1 MGDNKDTAMLQM
13 MKLLQEQMELTRI
26 QAEEG
31 RKQTAKFAELV
42 ERLSGNAQRST
53 KLEKVEVSEASII
66 ASLAERI
73 PTFDFNLEDN
83 RTFPKWYNRYAE
95 MLKGL
100 SEDGKRQLLLE
111 KLSEPCY
118 EQLVAALRPK
128 RCIELSVEELTET
141 LSNIFDI
148 KRSLFAY
155 RFACLQISKAEETP
169 TEYANRVNEMC
180 EKARLEELSAED
192 WKVFFFIKGLDRPA
206 DEKMRTHFLH
216 FMERRTTEQKQT
228 TIKDLFAEWMRILSL
243 KKDSEEIERRS
254 MAEVETSEQSR
265 QIGAGVGNKERYR
278 RPGNAGTVVKQGI
291 SRRNVV
297 NPLQNP
303 KGRLASVKG
312 QWIDFQVDTGADIT
326 LIGRV
331 EWEKLGKP
339 TLETADAKV
348 ICANGSTM
356 EIDGRF
362 HTDFELKGS
371 TGQGWIY
378 VRKEGNLLGL
388 DFINQSEHMAYHMER
403 MEELG
408 TCVKEKAHLEVKEG
422 DEDIV
427 IAEVKVLNVDY
438 LAEGE
443 ATATDKVLKTVI
455 KYWKSNNWPRRNPVN
470 DLCTNQS
477 SSSSDNDNTH
487 SPPDKP
493 KSNEH
498 PNQKSCHGQSQPSSS
513 KHRHSQIPVAIAKE
527 SAGSTR
533 TKGSQRTVCVKPK
546 IEPNTQAGPED
557 RAKDKSVYD
566 AVQEFGNPSY
576 DLIPVHNEDPTYIS
590 QQP

>member
-42 ERLSGNAQRST
+42 ERLSGNAQQST

-83 RTFPKWYNRYAE
+83 RTFPKWYNRYSE

-128 RCIELSVEELTET
+128 SCIELSFEELTET

-155 RFACLQISKAEETP
+155 RK
-169 TEYANRVNEMC
+169 
-180 EKARLEELSAED
+180 
-192 WKVFFFIKGLDRPA
+192 
-206 DEKMRTHFLH
+206 FLPV
-216 FMERRTTEQKQT
+216 R
-228 TIKDLFAEWMRILSL
+228 
-243 KKDSEEIERRS
+243 
-254 MAEVETSEQSR
+254 
-265 QIGAGVGNKERYR
+265 
-278 RPGNAGTVVKQGI
+278 
-291 SRRNVV
+291 
-297 NPLQNP
+297 
-303 KGRLASVKG
+303 VKG

-403 MEELG
+403 MVSQVESVKKDRAKELQTRFPSVFQEELG

-533 TKGSQRTVCVKPK
+533 PPEDSRSMSNVCDALGSQRTVCVKPK

-557 RAKDKSVYD
+557 RAKDKSGYD

>member
-1 MGDNKDTAMLQM
+1 M

-26 QAEEG
+26 QAEER

-42 ERLSGNAQRST
+42 ERLSGNAQQST

-83 RTFPKWYNRYAE
+83 RTFPKWYNRYSE
-95 MLKGL
+95 MIKGL

-128 RCIELSVEELTET
+128 RCIELSP
-141 LSNIFDI
+141 SG
-148 KRSLFAY
+148 K
-155 RFACLQISKAEETP
+155 
-169 TEYANRVNEMC
+169 
-180 EKARLEELSAED
+180 
-192 WKVFFFIKGLDRPA
+192 
-206 DEKMRTHFLH
+206 
-216 FMERRTTEQKQT
+216 
-228 TIKDLFAEWMRILSL
+228 
-243 KKDSEEIERRS
+243 
-254 MAEVETSEQSR
+254 VETSEQSR
-265 QIGAGVGNKERYR
+265 KIGAGVGNKERYR

-303 KGRLASVKG
+303 KGRLAPVKG

-362 HTDFELKGS
+362 HTDLELKGS

-403 MEELG
+403 MVSQVESVKKDWAKELQTRFPTVFQEELG

-455 KYWKSNNWPRRNPVN
+455 KYWKSNNWPRS
-470 DLCTNQS
+470 NQV
-477 SSSSDNDNTH
+477 DETIRPFITRKDDIAVTEGCVLWKH
-487 SPPDKP
+487 RVVIP
-493 KSNEH
+493 ELLR
-498 PNQKSCHGQSQPSSS
+498 NQKSG
-513 KHRHSQIPVAIAKE
+513 
-527 SAGSTR
+527 
-533 TKGSQRTVCVKPK
+533 
-546 IEPNTQAGPED
+546 
-557 RAKDKSVYD
+557 YD